1 MRHETDE
8 GKVVEKNNSN
18 CCFRRKKVKYLWEII
33 KIILYYT
40 LAITI
45 TIAMIAI
52 IIFTFMGLIITLSQL
67 FKQTEKTF
75 TGCFTSIFMGC
86 LGIVV
91 FLIITFIGLAITVFV
106 LNFSESE
113 DFEHRLD
120 KQYEAMT
127 DIEKSNEEHIL
138 VTVKKVG
145 SFKGGRRST
154 PASIDLYMKNYHDV
168 KFEGT
173 ITLHIMLNGESIAQ
187 KELDIDLEVEDF
199 YYVVVFPSDF
209 DIGDKS
215 WRNIWGKVELDYTLD
230 GEFTQ

>member
-1 MRHETDE
+1 M
-8 GKVVEKNNSN
+8 
-18 CCFRRKKVKYLWEII
+18 WEII
-33 KIILYYT
+33 KIILYYA
-40 LAITI
+40 LAITV
-45 TIAMIAI
+45 TIVMVAI
-52 IIFTFMGLIITLSQL
+52 IIFAFIGLFIAFSQL
-67 FKQTEKTF
+67 IKKTPRTF
-75 TGCFTSIFMGC
+75 TGCFSSVVMGC

-91 FLIITFIGLAITVFV
+91 FLIITFIGLGITVFV

-138 VTVKKVG
+138 VTIKKVG

-154 PASIDLYMKNYHDV
+154 PASIDLYMKNYHNV

-173 ITLHIMLNGESIAQ
+173 ITLHVMLNGESIAQ
-187 KELDIDLEVEDF
+187 KELNIDLEVEDF
-199 YYVVVFPSDF
+199 YYVAVFPSDF

-215 WRNIWGKVELDYTLD
+215 WRDIWGEVELDYTFD